1 MGVNVE
7 KVMNTSHLDN
17 VITAYGDAEAFH
29 FKRIVKDIAEVS
41 VKIGRTFFMGHALL
55 VVGHMGAVKIFIGRI
70 Q

>member
-17 VITAYGDAEAFH
+17 VITAYGN
-29 FKRIVKDIAEVS
+29 AEVS